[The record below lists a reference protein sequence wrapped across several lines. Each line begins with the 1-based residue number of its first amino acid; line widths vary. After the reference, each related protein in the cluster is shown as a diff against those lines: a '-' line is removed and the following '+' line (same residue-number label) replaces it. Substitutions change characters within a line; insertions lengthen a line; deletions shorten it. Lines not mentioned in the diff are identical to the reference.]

1 MQIDK
6 ILVIESPVH
15 LWKILRAK
23 EEIIDIARE
32 DIGASLRCFM
42 DCVDI
47 YINGCKCSEETNYG
61 IMISQFEAI
70 KEESIINHLINGL
83 ECDKIEF
90 K

>member
-6 ILVIESPVH
+6 ILIIESPVH
-15 LWKILRAK
+15 LWRLLSTK
-23 EEIIDIARE
+23 EEMIDTAVE
-32 DIGASLRCFM
+32 GVNHSLRNFM

-47 YINGCKCSEETNYG
+47 YINGCKCNEEENYR

-70 KEESIINHLINGL
+70 KEESIVNHLINGL